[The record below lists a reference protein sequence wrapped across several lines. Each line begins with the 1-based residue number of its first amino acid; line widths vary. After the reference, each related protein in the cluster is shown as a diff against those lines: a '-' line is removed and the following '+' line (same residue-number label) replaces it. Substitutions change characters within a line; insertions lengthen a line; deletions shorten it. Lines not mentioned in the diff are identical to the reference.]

1 MANGGP
7 LVAGACPSRRSLPSR
22 AVLVCFV
29 LALGVLPGC
38 SLKKM
43 AVKTMADA
51 LAEGGSAYLTDD
63 DPELVKD
70 AIPFG
75 LKTLEGLLPTVPRH
89 RGLLRSLASNYT
101 AYAVAFIAPDIRRL
115 ESEDLDLA
123 RAKRVRARRMCLRAR
138 EYGLRALEVAY
149 PQFRVELQNDPRKAV
164 AKTVKAD
171 VPDLYWTAAAW
182 GMAISLGKD
191 QTDLVGDVPIVE
203 ALINRALELDEAWDQ
218 GSIHEFLIVFESRGD
233 AMGGSLVRSRKHFE
247 RAMELSK
254 GRRIGPLV
262 SMAESV
268 SVQTQNRKEFD
279 ELLDKALA
287 FDTDK
292 FVESRLVNLLA
303 QQKARQ
309 LKSMADDL
317 FLGEK

>member
-1 MANGGP
+1 
-7 LVAGACPSRRSLPSR
+7 
-22 AVLVCFV
+22 
-29 LALGVLPGC
+29 
-38 SLKKM
+38 M

-51 LAEGGSAYLTDD
+51 LAEGGSAYVTDD

-75 LKTLEGLLPTVPRH
+75 LKTLEGLLPTVPKH
-89 RGLLRSLASNYT
+89 RGLLRALASNYT
-101 AYAVAFIAPDIRRL
+101 SYAVAFIAPDIKRL
-115 ESEDLDLA
+115 ESEDLELA
-123 RAKRVRARRMCLRAR
+123 RAKRVRVRRMCLRAR

-149 PQFRVELQNDPRKAV
+149 PNFRRDLQEDPKKAV

-182 GMAISLGKD
+182 GMAISNGKD
-191 QTDLVGDVPIVE
+191 QPDLIADVPIVE
-203 ALINRALELDEAWDQ
+203 ALIMRALALDEAWDG
-218 GSIHEFLIVFESRGD
+218 GSIHEFLITFESRGD
-233 AMGGSLVRSRKHFE
+233 SMGGSLE
-247 RAMELSK
+247 RARAHFDRAMQLAG
-254 GRRIGPLV
+254 GRKIGPLV

-279 ELLDKALA
+279 QLLDQALA

-292 FVESRLVNLLA
+292 YVENRLVNLLA

-309 LKSMADDL
+309 LKAMADDL